1 MEKKS
6 LNNMTQVEKDY
17 VTSQIQ
23 FNISEEAKA
32 SQFYFDLK
40 RIVAPEDEKII
51 DEIIGDELDHAITLG
66 RLQEKYSKIYP
77 NSYEGLIDLKR
88 KEGKM

>member
-1 MEKKS
+1 MEKKNFGEM
-6 LNNMTQVEKDY
+6 LKIEKDY
-17 VTSQIQ
+17 VVAQIQ

-40 RIVAPEDEKII
+40 KIVAPEDEKII

-66 RLQEKYSKIYP
+66 RLQ
-77 NSYEGLIDLKR
+77 
-88 KEGKM
+88 